1 MALDGLI
8 GPCGRL
14 RGRGRGRRLVAGAAA
29 FALKRRA
36 RAGRRHE
43 GHAQHTQVAY
53 ELALDERH
61 LPRARRA
68 RVADAARGFEV
79 FEVVAFGVYGNPG
92 VRHGGATGM
101 LRARRP
107 DGNLRSAP
115 APAPASGDRWI
126 STRRAALAGLERK
139 LRDADDEAA
148 LWRMRMDL
156 ATRKREPELARE
168 ARALIDRYAAVAE
181 TLRGEIAA
189 LRSARTGGT
198 ASPAAASPAA
208 PVEDELEALRRRMAE
223 RAAAKPPPAPPEVPT
238 APATP
243 EALAVP
249 EAPAARSADDEL
261 AALKR
266 RLLGDRPAP
275 APTTA
280 PTPQAAVPSAP
291 VSTSTPAAQAAPEED
306 EMAALKR
313 KLRGK

>member
-1 MALDGLI
+1 MRGGGGASEVAVGAPGAQHARRPAMSHTWIAVDTEGYDLEDLEAPRRI
-8 GPCGRL
+8 GDTCPACARQVTLVERELVRNL
-14 RGRGRGRRLVAGAAA
+14 RVLGVPLVAT
-29 FALKRRA
+29 A
-36 RAGRRHE
+36 RAGTAFQCERCGTCYEPPPAPSPAQSATRADQPVE
-43 GHAQHTQVAY
+43 GH
-53 ELALDERH
+53 D
-61 LPRARRA
+61 
-68 RVADAARGFEV
+68 D
-79 FEVVAFGVYGNPG
+79 
-92 VRHGGATGM
+92 
-101 LRARRP
+101 
-107 DGNLRSAP
+107 
-115 APAPASGDRWI
+115 
-126 STRRAALAGLERK
+126 AALAGLERK

-243 EALAVP
+243 EALAAP